1 MILVAKN
8 KAFKAIHLYY
18 TTRPDNPLKK
28 MQSLIALCNKLIR
41 ILFSVGKKQF
51 VFQEEKMLK
60 DIPHMHSYI
69 DEQLVA

>member
-1 MILVAKN
+1 
-8 KAFKAIHLYY
+8 HLYY

-41 ILFSVGKKQF
+41 ILFSVGKKLF